1 MNRNEPLK
9 LIGRISAIETF
20 IENFPMSVLDIHYST
35 TYTSIF
41 VFLIDILKACNVDIY
56 DIANRII
63 SKVFGIAD
71 DIGIGPNAVYD
82 KINNIDIP
90 KQSKF
95 LEGLEVGV
103 KSIIMALLTSIFTCS
118 ATPILKTTNMDYGK
132 YNVHPTYTSK
142 FYSLRRM
149 PLTIPGSVLNAFGHM
164 DINPLTDEGKMF
176 FAIEGGDKYYV
187 KEHVKETINHD
198 AETYE
203 VSNADK
209 LVLLYLAFGPGHK
222 EFLGNEDLA
231 DSDDMFFALST
242 PVSKTLTISVSYVD
256 KNGTPQ
262 AKEYHIPAGAKSS
275 EIFKAF
281 PKNKQGQK
289 CTINSI
295 QVKGGVGSGTGTKIT
310 DSEGK
315 LTYVYL
321 SKAESY
327 PVVSFWNANDN
338 NSLESLI
345 WGSSTGCGS
354 HTVTTR
360 EAYTEELDLYNY
372 VQADGKLEG
381 AYRVKTVP
389 EIAGPDSPQ
398 AIVCYQGIDTNTLCK
413 TNDMNAFLWYV
424 MNRSATS
431 PQVELNKTMWDSRI
445 TAKKQNVERDGSVEW
460 NMWYNSKQDDTQE
473 LLFYKNNSE
482 KPELFPILQLKK
494 FDNSVMVQFPAQTY
508 FKPTAKE
515 SDSGLVYEKLRL
527 NSTIYKFNWDYLQ
540 NITIFNP
547 KVILYGFYDALLGG
561 AISALMMLKP
571 SINKRETDMKL
582 GMAIKKYIEAEDAE
596 VSDCYFTFTNEE
608 FDEMLRD
615 MLLSRYGARY
625 SGGEVNKAVQY
636 DVSDYIAK
644 IDSVNLSATS
654 AESTTKIMKT
664 VTEVSSVPGV
674 EGGIDYGLDFASGK
688 DILMSFIWALALPI
702 IKSIFTPQVIM
713 LFMINFQAMG
723 LISIDDLLGTDQSLV
738 VRLIQNKIFSLVRS
752 IISYI
757 KDMIAKLILDF
768 FYEIVLPMLEKY
780 MLLVLRERLNYW
792 IELLM
797 EASRTIPMLCLP
809 VSIPIDLFKGG
820 KALQSIEDVRY
831 AEIVNDQNKPEKTG
845 EC

>member
-1 MNRNEPLK
+1 MNKNGPLK
-9 LIGRISAIETF
+9 LIGKISAIETF
-20 IENFPMSVLDIHYST
+20 IENFPMNILDISYAT

-56 DIANRII
+56 DIANRIVG
-63 SKVFGIAD
+63 KVFGIAD
-71 DIGIGPNAVYD
+71 DLGLSANAVYD
-82 KINNIDIP
+82 SINNLDIP

-118 ATPILKTTNMDYGK
+118 ATPVLKTSNMDYGK
-132 YNVHPTYTSK
+132 YNINPTYTSK
-142 FYSLRRM
+142 FFGLSR
-149 PLTIPGSVLNAFGHM
+149 TGFNIPGSVLNAFGHM
-164 DINPLTDEGKMF
+164 DISPLSDEGRMF
-176 FAIEGGDKYYV
+176 FSIEGGDKYYV
-187 KEHVKETINHD
+187 KEHVHETINHE

-209 LVLLYLAFGPGHK
+209 LVTLYLVFGPGHQ
-222 EFLGNEDLA
+222 EFLGNENLA
-231 DSDDMFFALST
+231 DSDDVQFVLSV
-242 PVSKTLTISVSYVD
+242 PVAKTITINVSYVD
-256 KNGTPQ
+256 KNGTPKAAQ
-262 AKEYHIPAGAKSS
+262 YHIPAGARAS
-275 EIFKAF
+275 EILKIF
-281 PKNKQGQK
+281 PKNKDGQK
-289 CTINSI
+289 CNVNSI
-295 QVKGGVGSGTGTKIT
+295 QISGGSGAGSGTKIY
-310 DSEGK
+310 DSNGK

-321 SKAESY
+321 SKADSY
-327 PVVSFWNANDN
+327 RVVSFWNSKDN

-354 HTVTTR
+354 HTITAR
-360 EAYTEELDLYNY
+360 EAYSEDVDVYNY
-372 VQADGKLEG
+372 VEAGEKVND

-389 EIAGPDSPQ
+389 EVAGPDSPQ

-424 MNRSATS
+424 MNRGAVH

-445 TAKKQNVERDGSVEW
+445 TAKKNGVERSGSAEW
-460 NMWYNSKQDDTQE
+460 NMWYNSKEDDTQE
-473 LLFYKNNSE
+473 LVFYKNNQE
-482 KPELFPILQLKK
+482 NPELFPILQLRR
-494 FDNSVMVQFPAQTY
+494 FDTNLVAQFPAQTY
-508 FKPTAKE
+508 FKPTGKQ
-515 SDSGLVYEKLRL
+515 SDSALVYDKLRL

-561 AISALMMLKP
+561 AISALMMAKP

-582 GMAIKKYIEAEDAE
+582 STAIKKYIEAEDSE
-596 VSDCYFTFTNEE
+596 VSDCYFTFSNEE

-615 MLLSRYGARY
+615 MLLSKYSARY

-636 DVSDYIAK
+636 DVSDYVAK

-664 VTEVSSVPGV
+664 LTEVSSVPGA
-674 EGGIDYGLDFASGK
+674 EGGIEYGLDFGFSK

-702 IKSIFTPQVIM
+702 IKAIFTPQVIL
-713 LFMINFQAMG
+713 LFLINFQAMG
-723 LISIDDLLGTDQSLV
+723 IISIDDLLGTDQTLII
-738 VRLIQNKIFSLVRS
+738 RLIQNKIFSLVRS

-768 FYEIVLPMLEKY
+768 FYETVLPMLEKF
-780 MLLVLRERLNYW
+780 MLLVFRERLEAW
-792 IELLM
+792 IALLE
-797 EASRTIPMLCLP
+797 EARRCIPPILIPLLHSRKE
-809 VSIPIDLFKGG
+809 V
-820 KALQSIEDVRY
+820 QSIEDVKY
-831 AEIVNDQNKPEKTG
+831 AEIINDQKTPETTG
-845 EC
+845 GC